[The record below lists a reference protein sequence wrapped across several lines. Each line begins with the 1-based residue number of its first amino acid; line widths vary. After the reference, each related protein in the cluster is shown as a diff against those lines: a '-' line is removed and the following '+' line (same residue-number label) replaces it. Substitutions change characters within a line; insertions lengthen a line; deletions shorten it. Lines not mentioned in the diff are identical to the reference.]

1 MPKKVTTEKQK
12 QKDAIKAL
20 FPISV
25 ETMEKILKDELKDK
39 RGLKV
44 KVTGKMRLDVAMRV
58 MDQVIGRP
66 AQAVTVGGDA
76 ELPPIRTLEVRKTY
90 VNRDDA
96 PTETVDPK
104 LTSVGPRPD
113 NIPQAHDHDTATR
126 AAWLK
131 QIEEEAMANT

>member
-25 ETMEKILKDELKDK
+25 ETMEMILKDELKDK
-39 RGLKV
+39 RGKKV
-44 KVTGKMRLDVAMRV
+44 KVTGKMRLDVALRV
-58 MDQVIGRP
+58 MDQVVGRP

-90 VNRDDA
+90 VNRDDS
-96 PTETVDPK
+96 PTESVDPN
-104 LTSVGPRPD
+104 LIDVGPRPD
-113 NIPQAHDHDTATR
+113 NIPQAPLEDTVTR

-131 QIEEEAMANT
+131 QIEEEAMANN